1 MDKIRVVIVDD
12 MPDLVDYFKSV
23 LNNEP
28 DIEVVGTAHSG
39 REGVEVTLS
48 VKPDIVLMDLQM
60 EYECAGIDAIAEIK
74 SREPDIKVIVLSVNE
89 DNEMLFKAFA
99 AGGNEYI
106 LKTDSIVKLIESIHL
121 VYHNQLSLSPQ
132 VSQKILGEFSRLR
145 TAQDSLLYTMNVI
158 SKLTMSEFEV
168 LKALSTGKSYK
179 QVAEERCVETSTI
192 RSQVNRILKKFDEKS
207 IKSIV
212 KKLEP
217 FNILNVDITKR

>member
-1 MDKIRVVIVDD
+1 MDKIKVVIVDD
-12 MPDLVDYFKSV
+12 MLDLVEYFKSI

-28 DIEVVGTAHSG
+28 DIEVVGTAMSG
-39 REGVEVTLS
+39 KEGVEVTLS
-48 VKPDIVLMDLQM
+48 VNPDIVLMDLQM
-60 EYECAGIDAIAEIK
+60 EHECAGIEAIEKIKRQKPEIK
-74 SREPDIKVIVLSVNE
+74 IIVLTVNE

-132 VSQKILGEFSRLR
+132 ISQKLLSEFSRLR

-158 SKLTMSEFEV
+158 SKLTMSELEV
-168 LKALSTGKSYK
+168 LRELSVGKSYK
-179 QVAEERCVETSTI
+179 QVAEERCVEMSTI
-192 RSQVNRILKKFDEKS
+192 RSQVNRILKKFDEKN

-212 KKLEP
+212 KKLGP
-217 FNILNVDITKR
+217 FNLRDIDISKR

>member
-12 MPDLVDYFKSV
+12 MIDLVEYFKSI

-28 DIEVVGTAHSG
+28 DIEVVGTALSG
-39 REGVEVTLS
+39 KEGVDITLC

-60 EYECAGIDAIAEIK
+60 EYECAGIEAIEKIK
-74 SREPDIKVIVLSVNE
+74 RQEPDIKIIVLTVNE

-132 VSQKILGEFSRLR
+132 ISQKILHEFSRLR

-158 SKLTMSEFEV
+158 SKLTMSELEV
-168 LKALSTGKSYK
+168 LRALSTGKSYK

-192 RSQVNRILKKFDEKS
+192 RSQVNRILKKFDEKN

-212 KKLEP
+212 RKLEP
-217 FNILNVDITKR
+217 FNLLDLDITKR

>member
-28 DIEVVGTAHSG
+28 DIEVIGTAHSG

-89 DNEMLFKAFA
+89 DNEMLFQAFA